1 MDGYEIYRGITIK
14 EDIDD
19 VELSNMDVKLIT
31 TNKPN
36 KIDNSLEQ
44 ENNKLKE
51 QIRLLKE
58 QLSKEQ
64 VKPPKRTKI
73 VCKKPVNKQINND
86 NIVILHNSPKKIQF
100 SNCIRS

>member
-19 VELSNMDVKLIT
+19 VELSNMDVKLIAT

-36 KIDNSLEQ
+36 KIDDSLEQ

-51 QIRLLKE
+51 EIKLLKE
-58 QLSKEQ
+58 QLSKVP
-64 VKPPKRTKI
+64 VKPPKKLKLF
-73 VCKKPVNKQINND
+73 VKNQ
-86 NIVILHNSPKKIQF
+86 
-100 SNCIRS
+100 